1 MKNLLDKDLARLAQ
15 QGNQDAFAELVK
27 RYEKQVFSLAYRLA
41 GDYDEAADL
50 AQEAFLRIYQMLDR
64 YNPEKKFFSWMYRVA
79 QNSCLNA
86 LSRRPGNVIPVERAE
101 EYLGDDTAADN
112 GEPEKDYLR
121 RELRRN
127 IDRAIAELS
136 DNYRDIIYLR
146 YIEDF
151 SYQQIAERL
160 SLPLSTVETRLFR
173 GKKQLQQKLLRLMQ
187 AD

>member
-1 MKNLLDKDLARLAQ
+1 MNNLLDEDLARLAQ
-15 QGNQDAFAELVK
+15 QGNQDAFAELVQ
-27 RYEKQVFSLAYRLA
+27 RYEKQIFSLAYRLI

-64 YNPEKKFFSWMYRVA
+64 YDPEKKFFSWMYRVA

-86 LSRRPGNVIPVERAE
+86 LARRPANVIPVERAE
-101 EYLGDDTAADN
+101 EYFSDTTAADTA
-112 GEPEKDYLR
+112 EPEQDYLN
-121 RELRRN
+121 REIRQN
-127 IDRAIAELS
+127 IDRAIAELP

-146 YIEDF
+146 YIEDL
-151 SYQQIAERL
+151 SYQQIAQTL

-173 GKKQLQQKLLRLMQ
+173 GKKLLQQKLLSLMQ